1 MKFAR
6 RSLIRQRL
14 VNAVFRLRRRLPI
27 GAGAIVMDGDE
38 KVLLVRHGYAAGWH
52 LPGGGVEPGETPR
65 QALRRELLEETGIR
79 VSARPE
85 LLGLFAHKPI
95 LPADYIALFMVR
107 EWDQPSIPAP
117 NMEIKEQRFFALDA
131 VPGDMTRG
139 VRRRFGEV
147 FGGLPQSE
155 TW

>member
-1 MKFAR
+1 MRLAR

-14 VNAVFRLRRRLPI
+14 VNAVLRLRRPLTM
-27 GAGAIVMDGDE
+27 GAVAIVLDAED
-38 KVLLVRHGYAAGWH
+38 KVLLVRLGYAAGWH

-65 QALRRELLEETGIR
+65 QAMRRELLEETGVR
-79 VSARPE
+79 AHGRPE
-85 LLGLFAHKPI
+85 LLGLFAHKPV
-95 LPADYIALFMVR
+95 LPADYIAVFMVR

-131 VPGDMTRG
+131 LPDDLTRG

-155 TW
+155 IW

>member
-14 VNAVFRLRRRLPI
+14 VNAVFRLRRRLTI
-27 GAGAIVMDGDE
+27 GAVAIVMDGDE

-85 LLGLFAHKPI
+85 LLGLFAHKPV

-107 EWDQPSIPAP
+107 DWNQPSIPKP
-117 NMEIKEQRFFALDA
+117 NMEIREQRFFALDA
-131 VPGDMTRG
+131 LPADMTRG

-155 TW
+155 IW